1 MFAEFR
7 QLVLELHDHDGDV
20 PQGLLNGLSLVGD
33 LAHFQGVLLLLP
45 LQRFVL
51 RGILSS
57 FRRLLVNLLLLLLF
71 LAELGRHQLQLLFG
85 FDETL
90 FEQMRHFGDLVE
102 SLDQEIVLDLRAVE
116 LALKVLRVDAGGVFA
131 AILLLLII

>member
-1 MFAEFR
+1 
-7 QLVLELHDHDGDV
+7 
-20 PQGLLNGLSLVGD
+20 
-33 LAHFQGVLLLLP
+33 
-45 LQRFVL
+45 
-51 RGILSS
+51 
-57 FRRLLVNLLLLLLF
+57 
-71 LAELGRHQLQLLFG
+71 LLFG